1 MILLMKKIHTF
12 LMRIYIFPNV
22 LLLFAEK
29 SISFLAREDIEGI
42 LKAFN
47 TFLSWK
53 KTVYDDRHRDENL

>member
-29 SISFLAREDIEGI
+29 SVSFLAREDIEGI

-47 TFLSWK
+47 AFLFWK
-53 KTVYDDRHRDENL
+53 KNCI